1 MAEKKKAAPKKE
13 VKEVKKTLEER
24 IQDIEKFLGHHH
36 SAWQS
41 K

>member
-1 MAEKKKAAPKKE
+1 MAEKKKATPKKE
-13 VKEVKKTLEER
+13 VKDVKKTVEER
-24 IQDIEKFLGHHH
+24 VQEIEKFLEHHH